1 MRFSHPPSCTYAL
14 RMVWRVSDTIRKVRS
29 DRVANTDY
37 ASETATFQIAFPT
50 CSILEGLGL
59 SLPRRLS

>member
-1 MRFSHPPSCTYAL
+1 LAC
-14 RMVWRVSDTIRKVRS
+14 SDTIRKMRS

-50 CSILEGLGL
+50 SSILEGED
-59 SLPRRLS
+59 LPLPQRFS